1 MAKRRIFLRSSN
13 WWNSAAVAALLL
25 APKSG
30 KELRDDLSNQT
41 DDLKQS
47 ARLHRLC
54 CSKGTELTEIAK
66 QKPAFY
72 QIKPLIW
79 QVLSKKNKRFI
90 G

>member
-1 MAKRRIFLRSSN
+1 MEQRPLPHYYLHQN
-13 WWNSAAVAALLL
+13 QV
-25 APKSG
+25 

-41 DDLKQS
+41 DDLKTK
-47 ARLHRLC
+47 RKITELC